1 MAKKNGIRIANPFV
15 EIDRSFSSVSI
26 KVRNGVTKFNRHVFT
41 IFLLG
46 LVTLNVA
53 LDEMGEGKGVPVKR
67 VSVRKPALILMAV
80 VHTAGRL
87 LC

>member
-15 EIDRSFSSVSI
+15 KIDGSFSCVSI

-41 IFLLG
+41 IFLQG

-53 LDEMGEGKGVPVKR
+53 LNEMGEGSACET
-67 VSVRKPALILMAV
+67 SVYEN
-80 VHTAGRL
+80 RL
-87 LC
+87 